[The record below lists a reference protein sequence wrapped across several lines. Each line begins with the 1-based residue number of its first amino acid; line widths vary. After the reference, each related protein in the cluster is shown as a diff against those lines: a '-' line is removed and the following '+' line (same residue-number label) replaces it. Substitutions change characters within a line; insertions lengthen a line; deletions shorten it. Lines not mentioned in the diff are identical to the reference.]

1 VRPLRFSLKI
11 LTSDKFEKHFSK
23 LREAVES
30 VSAVEAAELFLS
42 PHIREDVFL
51 EALREPGPSLWIV
64 NRSDVS
70 DKTLSFL
77 HKHPLEQISS
87 RAAEKFKNRQATI
100 TQISEPILDS
110 PFQEVEDFLVEDVL
124 GHPLCSWEAM
134 MYFTKSLN
142 EDVRSSSCLS
152 LTRRVWEH
160 PKQSLDLPFIKEKL
174 FVAFY
179 PLAKEDPSPVVRA
192 YAARI
197 PIWEEKHVQDFAEME
212 SNARVLSKWLQNEA
226 CSAELVNKVGSSTR
240 GDAFL
245 SRVVSLDSRLNH
257 DLRKKLHSQTRDSFE
272 KVIHEIYLG
281 N

>member
-1 VRPLRFSLKI
+1 MRQLLFSLKI
-11 LTSDKFEKHFSK
+11 LTSEKFEKHFER
-23 LREAVES
+23 LRQAVEN
-30 VSAVEAAELFLS
+30 VTAVEAAELFLS
-42 PHIREDVFL
+42 PHIREDIFL

-77 HKHPLEQISS
+77 HKHPLTQISS
-87 RAAEKFKNRQATI
+87 RAVEKFKNRQATI
-100 TQISEPILDS
+100 TQISEPILET

-134 MYFTKSLN
+134 IYFAKSLN
-142 EDVRSSSCLS
+142 EDVRSSACLS

-160 PKQSLDLPFIKEKL
+160 PRQSLDLPFVKEKL
-174 FVAFY
+174 FAAFY
-179 PLAKEDPSPVVRA
+179 SLAKEDSSPVVRA

-197 PIWEEKHVQDFAEME
+197 PIWEEKHVQDFAETE

-226 CSAELVNKVGSSTR
+226 CSADLVNKIGSSTR

-245 SRVVSLDSRLNH
+245 SRVVSLDSRLNQ
-257 DLRKKLHSQTRDSFE
+257 DLRKKLHSQTQDSFE

>member
-1 VRPLRFSLKI
+1 
-11 LTSDKFEKHFSK
+11 LTSEKLEKHFEK
-23 LREAVES
+23 LRQAVES
-30 VSAVEAAELFLS
+30 VTAVEAAELFLS
-42 PHIREDVFL
+42 PFIREDIFL

-77 HKHPLEQISS
+77 HKHPLDQISS

-100 TQISEPILDS
+100 TQISEPILET
-110 PFQEVEDFLVEDVL
+110 PLHEVEDFLVEDVL

-134 MYFTKSLN
+134 IYFAKSLN
-142 EDVRSSSCLS
+142 EDVRSSACLS

-160 PKQSLDLPFIKEKL
+160 PKQSLDLPFVKEKL
-174 FVAFY
+174 FSAFY
-179 PLAKEDPSPVVRA
+179 SLAKEDSSPVVRA

-197 PIWEEKHVQDFAEME
+197 PIWEEKHLQDFVLVE
-212 SNARVLSKWLQNEA
+212 SNGRVLSKWLQNEA
-226 CSAELVNKVGSSTR
+226 CSAELVNEVGSSKR

-245 SRVVSLDSRLNH
+245 SRVISLDSRLNK
-257 DLRKKLHSQTRDSFE
+257 DLRKKLYSQTQDSFE
-272 KVIHEIYLG
+272 KIIHEIYLG

>member
-1 VRPLRFSLKI
+1 MRPLRFSLKI
-11 LTSDKFEKHFSK
+11 LTSEKFER
-23 LREAVES
+23 LREGVES

-77 HKHPLEQISS
+77 HKHPLEQIAY

-100 TQISEPILDS
+100 THLSEPILDV

-134 MYFTKSLN
+134 IYFTNSLS

-152 LTRRVWEH
+152 LTRRLWEH
-160 PKQSLDLPFIKEKL
+160 PKQSLDLPFVKEKL
-174 FVAFY
+174 LSAFY

-197 PIWEEKHVQDFAEME
+197 PLWDKNHVETFAQGET
-212 SNARVLSKWLQNEA
+212 NVRVFSKWLQNEA
-226 CSAELVNKVGSSTR
+226 ASQELLNREASQKRRDS
-240 GDAFL
+240 FL
-245 SRVVSLDSRLNH
+245 SRTIALDSRL
-257 DLRKKLHSQTRDSFE
+257 DLSLRKKLFSQSEDSFE
-272 KVIHEIYLG
+272 RAIHEVYF
-281 N
+281 

>member
-1 VRPLRFSLKI
+1 LKI

-110 PFQEVEDFLVEDVL
+110 PFQEVVDFLVEDVL